1 MEYQRMQMLSW
12 SEFVKISKF
21 AKQIGIKPSAVSNY
35 LKYGT
40 KSMSEEKINELY
52 NLILDYMR
60 ENFA

>member
-12 SEFVKISKF
+12 SEFIKISKF
-21 AKQIGIKPSAVSNY
+21 ARQIGIAPSAVSNY

-40 KSMSEEKINELY
+40 KSMSDEKIDELY

-60 ENFA
+60 ANFA